1 MSLVRVQAATLLHLV
16 YAHNGLD
23 LLGLPFLAS
32 AVGIGR
38 KLGIFDG
45 AESVDA
51 EEPGLADARLFTAWT
66 VFHHA
71 TYVNLAALFL
81 RLCTRAND
89 GNCSI
94 AGFHYQRPGLMDSPP
109 QVPLPQPDERPT
121 LYGDLDLQYPLH
133 EGLISTD
140 YGHLFRAASMLR
152 VILNDIAALAFTSKG
167 SSSMPADRWLDFRD
181 QLEAWYQELPTS
193 LLPKNIIWP
202 AQFAMQ

>member
-1 MSLVRVQAATLLHLV
+1 MSLVRVQAATLLHLA

-32 AVGIGR
+32 AVEIAR
-38 KLGIFDG
+38 KLGIFDSM
-45 AESVDA
+45 ESVDA
-51 EEPGLADARLFTAWT
+51 EESGLADARLFTAWT
-66 VFHHA
+66 VFQHA
-71 TYVNLAALFL
+71 TYVNPAVLS
-81 RLCTRAND
+81 RHLCTRAND
-89 GNCSI
+89 GNSSI

-109 QVPLPQPDERPT
+109 QAPLPQPDERPK

-140 YGHLFRAASMLR
+140 YGHLFRAASMLK
-152 VILNDIAALAFTSKG
+152 VILNDIAALAFSKG
-167 SSSMPADRWLDFRD
+167 SRSLPADRWLEFRD
-181 QLEAWYQELPTS
+181 QLKAWYLGLPVS